1 MLNVLLVGLLAS
13 ALASPYGYLNYDA
26 IVVRMRD
33 LAQQHPELV
42 DFYDAQ
48 SAFGVPSPGT
58 CSENG
63 ASAPCKQYYMRITK
77 KSTLPAVGTMDTRPE
92 VFLSGCL
99 HGDERIGP
107 TTVTEL
113 ATLLLH
119 NYNATSP
126 NQWLKRLV
134 ETRSIWIMPSANALG
149 YHQNVREENGVDP
162 NRDFAFDQL
171 PGSVPCLAFLSPP
184 CFLPSLS
191 TLCDT
196 VFLPTLCVRV

>member
-1 MLNVLLVGLLAS
+1 MK
-13 ALASPYGYLNYDA
+13 
-26 IVVRMRD
+26 D
-33 LAQQHPELV
+33 LAQRHPELV
-42 DFYDAQ
+42 DLYDAQ
-48 SAFGVPSPGT
+48 GALGVPSPGT
-58 CSENG
+58 CAEAG
-63 ASAPCKQYYMRITK
+63 AAAPCKQYYMRITLE
-77 KSTLPAVGTMDTRPE
+77 STLPPAGQRDSRPE

-119 NYNATSP
+119 NYNAARP
-126 NQWLKRLV
+126 NPWLKRLV

-171 PGSVPCLAFLSPP
+171 PGQAPSNPLDACL
-184 CFLPSLS
+184 
-191 TLCDT
+191 
-196 VFLPTLCVRV
+196 